1 MLCKISFEHDPQAI
15 NRPLLDEVPGPRP
28 RDLPD
33 PIHERPSTMKRH
45 ARKLLHEAARLAD
58 ASTLGDGDIARIER
72 LRGDAH
78 RLLQRR
84 MQKLMDLEGAV
95 SHPATHHTKPAW
107 GAQPGELLTF
117 FPRALRRTLLEL
129 DVSQKMADQLVDT
142 DRGVV
147 LAGPWAQ
154 KGDRIRSWQ
163 EKGKGKR

>member
-1 MLCKISFEHDPQAI
+1 M
-15 NRPLLDEVPGPRP
+15 LDEGPGPRT

-72 LRGDAH
+72 LRGEAN
-78 RLLQRR
+78 RLRQER
-84 MQKLMDLEGAV
+84 MQKLMDLERAV

-107 GAQPGELLTF
+107 GAQPGEPLNS

-129 DVSQKMADQLVDT
+129 GVPLETADQLVDPG
-142 DRGVV
+142 RGVV
-147 LAGPWAQ
+147 HAGPWSQ
-154 KGDRIRSWQ
+154 KGDRIRSWH
-163 EKGKGKR
+163 EKGKGKRKR